1 MSSTGIK
8 RHNVLS
14 RQIRVRR
21 RINCP
26 LHPCRSIG
34 SRMSINK
41 MLIFHC
47 RNCDVLQPC
56 GFAHS
61 TCAGAPV
68 CHIQHPAPVGHQAG
82 MPTFPIP
89 FPGGTWDDYA
99 RRGRRTHSQW
109 RFLPW
114 LYSQNQ
120 PFYDLA
126 YADDTALLAG
136 TATRAQQLLHTL
148 QAVASHSNLRLNLK
162 KCILLRSPTSHK
174 TDHLHKRYTCHHRAA
189 LQVPWR
195 NAQQIRLHPQR
206 HVTTRLAKARKHFHS
221 LHQFW
226 RNTDV
231 MH

>member
-1 MSSTGIK
+1 MRHLEFIISWYPSLSIQVLFSCHRGLLAALNIGRLISQSRPSNHHTARYVFASTSFTEEGIECILAGSMIGMPFISSTGIK

-68 CHIQHPAPVGHQAG
+68 CHIQHPAPSATPCV
-82 MPTFPIP
+82 
-89 FPGGTWDDYA
+89 
-99 RRGRRTHSQW
+99 
-109 RFLPW
+109 
-114 LYSQNQ
+114 
-120 PFYDLA
+120 LA
-126 YADDTALLAG
+126 
-136 TATRAQQLLHTL
+136 
-148 QAVASHSNLRLNLK
+148 
-162 KCILLRSPTSHK
+162 
-174 TDHLHKRYTCHHRAA
+174 
-189 LQVPWR
+189 
-195 NAQQIRLHPQR
+195 
-206 HVTTRLAKARKHFHS
+206 
-221 LHQFW
+221 
-226 RNTDV
+226 
-231 MH
+231 